1 MKEQP
6 QNFEPFPLSL
16 SSTIDRSIS
25 RGREKERKRKK
36 KKKVD
41 GNYPFVA
48 RGIIHA
54 GVPIPDKYKVTS
66 GENHAGEEC
75 ISEGKSGE
83 TRGKAMYRVIFSPIV
98 SKESVIASKYCVSTF
113 RFYNSFHRCPSHNRP
128 WINRSNLIDRINLTI
143 KNKNFVKHR

>member
-1 MKEQP
+1 MVERK
-6 QNFEPFPLSL
+6 
-16 SSTIDRSIS
+16 
-25 RGREKERKRKK
+25 KERKRKK

-66 GENHAGEEC
+66 SENHAGEEC

-83 TRGKAMYRVIFSPIV
+83 TRGKAMYSVVIFSPIV

-143 KNKNFVKHR
+143 KNKNFVNYR